1 VVFVTPVL
9 GNVGLWLFSKNCIS
23 AAFSSCDKR
32 KFPLWILWKT
42 AKVTNSPKA
51 RLSITL
57 SAAVYTQTPQSPL
70 LIAAIHNAKF
80 FSSVVYGV
88 SVCSVWGFRRGF
100 FSKTAVRAKVPTNA
114 AHIVGTVRFPW
125 GCLCFFLKIAGR
137 AHLHNRA
144 AIVERLCGFEGFCGL
159 NCRGYF

>member
-9 GNVGLWLFSKNCIS
+9 DNVGLWLFSKCCIS
-23 AAFSSCDKR
+23 AAFLRCDKR

-51 RLSITL
+51 GLSITL
-57 SAAVYTQTPQSPL
+57 SAAVYTQTPQSPI
-70 LIAAIHNAKF
+70 LIAAIHKAKN
-80 FSSVVYGV
+80 FSSVAYGV
-88 SVCSVWGFRRGF
+88 SIRSVWGFRRGF

-114 AHIVGTVRFPW
+114 AHMVGTVRFPW
-125 GCLCFFLKIAGR
+125 GCLCFFLKSAGR

-144 AIVERLCGFEGFCGL
+144 AIVQHSCGFEGFCEL
-159 NCRGYF
+159 KRRGYF